1 MRTLEEI
8 KDLAVRFNDYL
19 QIAEQHEF
27 PMLLTIENMLANT
40 LNIVV
45 AKGIENYPENQIE
58 SMFKVIESIIG
69 RGQREQTDGER

>member
-8 KDLAVRFNDYL
+8 KDLAIRFNDYL

-27 PMLLTIENMLANT
+27 PMLLKIENMLAT
-40 LNIVV
+40 TMNIIV

-69 RGQREQTDGER
+69 NKAKEQK